1 MCPDVSEQT
10 GAVTDKYD
18 WYPEPDRSLT
28 FPSGDQGLYH
38 VTHGMVIEPRLTPVP
53 QWLDTSFMCPIKDD
67 DPEYTDMMQSLLFYV
82 CSALWAVMISIE
94 EGYAPIHHGVERRTR
109 CHSMVT
115 GTFVPR
121 IRKNMYAPSMVTGH
135 VGAVSTPCHVIQS
148 LMHLLQRVDC
158 SDPLCQ
164 QDVEFLYSKLHQYE
178 QQSSD
183 IDRYELIYSLL
194 TALSI
199 EFT

>member
-1 MCPDVSEQT
+1 
-10 GAVTDKYD
+10 
-18 WYPEPDRSLT
+18 
-28 FPSGDQGLYH
+28 
-38 VTHGMVIEPRLTPVP
+38 MVIEPRLTPVP

-67 DPEYTDMMQSLLFYV
+67 DPEYTDMMHSLLSFV

-94 EGYAPIHHGVERRTR
+94 EGYAPIHHGVQRTR
-109 CHSMVT
+109 CHSMVA

-148 LMHLLQRVDC
+148 LMHLLQRVEC